1 MVTSEEIV
9 NIDDIDPYGM
19 VHHSIYFR
27 FYEHGIFKYLCKEK
41 NQDNVSFV
49 IREADMK
56 YISSTFTGNSLKVI
70 TECKGNKDN
79 RYTFKQSIERNDK
92 TVNSAKIVVDLVPS
106 YGT

>member
-1 MVTSEEIV
+1 MVTTEEIV

-27 FYEHGIFKYLCKEK
+27 FYEHGIFKYLCKEQNK
-41 NQDNVSFV
+41 ENVSFV

-56 YISSTFTGNSLKVI
+56 YISSTYSGNTLKVI
-70 TECKGNKDN
+70 TECRGNKDN
-79 RYTFKQSIERNDK
+79 RYTFRQSIERNNK
-92 TVNSAKIVVDLVPS
+92 KVNSAKIVVDLIQS

>member
-70 TECKGNKDN
+70 TECKGSKDN

-92 TVNSAKIVVDLVPS
+92 TVNSAKIVEDLVPS

>member
-41 NQDNVSFV
+41 NRDNVSFV

-56 YISSTFTGNSLKVI
+56 YISSTFTGNSLKVS
-70 TECKGNKDN
+70 KDN

>member
-70 TECKGNKDN
+70 TECKGSKDN